1 MCLSVC
7 LLYFYLFHSVCIS
20 FLYWS
25 VCQSFV
31 CVHPISV
38 YLACLPTVS
47 VYLSVDS
54 QSVFLSVC
62 WFSVCL
68 SVCLCI
74 LSLPALFLKLL
85 WYLLIVEPKK
95 KILISSK
102 KVFLFHILF
111 FCLHVSVY
119 SLSVSESAS
128 VHCVCLI
135 FSASLSVKYLSICLS
150 VRLSVYSQSVYPVFQ
165 SFLCLFTVSPSNCLS
180 SINTCFTMTDEHD
193 VWIKPLFPLIPAR
206 ISVQTQNWMW

>member
-7 LLYFYLFHSVCIS
+7 LLFFSLFHSVCIS

-47 VYLSVDS
+47 VYLFVDS
-54 QSVFLSVC
+54 Q
-62 WFSVCL
+62 CL

-119 SLSVSESAS
+119 SLSVCESLCS
-128 VHCVCLI
+128 LCVWFSLLVCLSNLCPSVCL
-135 FSASLSVKYLSICLS
+135 FSVCLSCLS
-150 VRLSVYSQSVYPVFQ
+150 VFLVSVYCESFQ
-165 SFLCLFTVSPSNCLS
+165 LS
-180 SINTCFTMTDEHD
+180 GTNACFTMTDEHD
-193 VWIKPLFPLIPAR
+193 ILINPLFPLIPAR

>member
-47 VYLSVDS
+47 VYLFVDS
-54 QSVFLSVC
+54 Q
-62 WFSVCL
+62 CL

-74 LSLPALFLKLL
+74 LSLPALFLKLM

-102 KVFLFHILF
+102 KVFLFHIFF

-119 SLSVSESAS
+119 YLSVCESLCSLCVWFSLLVCLSNLCPSVCLSVCLSILSLSILSFSLS
-128 VHCVCLI
+128 CVCL
-135 FSASLSVKYLSICLS
+135 LWVLPTVMSVCLS
-150 VRLSVYSQSVYPVFQ
+150 G
-165 SFLCLFTVSPSNCLS
+165 TNA
-180 SINTCFTMTDEHD
+180 CFTMTDEHD
-193 VWIKPLFPLIPAR
+193 ILINPLFPLIPAR

>member
-7 LLYFYLFHSVCIS
+7 LLFFSLFHSVCIS

-47 VYLSVDS
+47 VYLFVDS
-54 QSVFLSVC
+54 Q
-62 WFSVCL
+62 CL

-74 LSLPALFLKLL
+74 LSLPALFLKLM

-135 FSASLSVKYLSICLS
+135 FSASLSVKSLSICLS

-165 SFLCLFTVSPSNCLS
+165 SFLCLFTVSPSNCHVS
-180 SINTCFTMTDEHD
+180 VSIRHQRMFYDDRRTRHFN
-193 VWIKPLFPLIPAR
+193 
-206 ISVQTQNWMW
+206 

>member
-47 VYLSVDS
+47 VYLFVDS
-54 QSVFLSVC
+54 Q
-62 WFSVCL
+62 CL

-95 KILISSK
+95 KYSYPQRRYSSSTFCFSVCMCWSIL
-102 KVFLFHILF
+102 
-111 FCLHVSVY
+111 C
-119 SLSVSESAS
+119 LSVSLPLFTVCVWFSLL
-128 VHCVCLI
+128 VCL
-135 FSASLSVKYLSICLS
+135 SNLCPSVCLS
-150 VRLSVYSQSVYPVFQ
+150 VCLSILSLSILSFSLSYVCLLWVLPTVYPASTHVLRWQ
-165 SFLCLFTVSPSNCLS
+165 TN
-180 SINTCFTMTDEHD
+180 MTFGLNLYFH
-193 VWIKPLFPLIPAR
+193 
-206 ISVQTQNWMW
+206 

>member
-7 LLYFYLFHSVCIS
+7 LLFFSLFHSVCIS

-47 VYLSVDS
+47 VYLFVDS
-54 QSVFLSVC
+54 Q
-62 WFSVCL
+62 CL

-74 LSLPALFLKLL
+74 LSLPALFLKLM

-135 FSASLSVKYLSICLS
+135 FSASLSVKSLSICLS
-150 VRLSVYSQSVYPVFQ
+150 VCPSVCLFSVCLSCLSVFLVSVYCESFQ
-165 SFLCLFTVSPSNCLS
+165 LS
-180 SINTCFTMTDEHD
+180 CQCVYPAPTHVLRWQTNTTF
-193 VWIKPLFPLIPAR
+193 
-206 ISVQTQNWMW
+206 